1 MHKFSDFADEEQ
13 LAGQKIK
20 IADVIDKEIVVKN
33 YRITGS
39 KYSDKTTKKQCLTLQ
54 IEIEGKAY
62 VLFTG
67 STVLIG
73 QCEKYK
79 DEMPFITTI
88 QKIDRFY
95 SFT

>member
-1 MHKFSDFADEEQ
+1 MHRFSDFADEEQ

-54 IEIEGKAY
+54 IEIDDKAY

-73 QCEKYK
+73 QIDKYK
-79 DEMPFITTI
+79 DELPFLATI
-88 QKIDRFY
+88 QKIDKFY

>member
-33 YRITGS
+33 YRVTGS

-62 VLFTG
+62 VLFT
-67 STVLIG
+67 
-73 QCEKYK
+73 KYK